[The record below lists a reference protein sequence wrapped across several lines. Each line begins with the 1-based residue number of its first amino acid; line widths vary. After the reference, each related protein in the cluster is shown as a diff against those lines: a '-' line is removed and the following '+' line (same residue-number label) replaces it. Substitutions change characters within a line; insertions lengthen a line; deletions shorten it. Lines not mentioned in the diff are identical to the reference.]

1 MDLDV
6 AIIGGGPAG
15 ISAAVEI
22 SRLKKF
28 KIALFDIEAEPGG
41 IPRSSHIPFF
51 GLRDQ
56 KKVYT
61 GRAYA
66 RRLNGLL
73 RRTPV
78 KIHNQATV
86 LDIIP
91 DAPGGVHRIDV
102 LSPAGLDS
110 YKSRVLLL
118 ATGCFERSRFAR
130 SIPGARPAGVFTA
143 GALQEIVNLCY
154 KKPGQRAL
162 IIGSEDIAFSSV
174 LTLRR
179 AGTSIVGMV
188 EEDGELQTYPALA
201 KAMSLVFRFPIYR
214 GSLVKAIAGNKRVEG
229 VVLVTNG
236 GQEIKVECDTV
247 VVAGK
252 LEPYSMLLDNTVI
265 EKDLSTCG
273 PVVDMNLMTSIPRIF
288 AAGNVLRGAD
298 MHDLCALEGKRV
310 ARNIVNRLES
320 GETDAGER
328 IPIQAE
334 WPIRYVVPQKIIPS
348 QIKSHRSSLL
358 HPGIAL
364 QLGHTLKD
372 PVLEAWSDDR
382 LIWEHSYSRLIANT
396 RVPVPIHKF
405 DWSRVDNQ
413 KGIILSVR
421 ASKP

>member
-22 SRLKKF
+22 SRWKKF
-28 KIALFDIEAEPGG
+28 KVALFDSEAELGG
-41 IPRSSHIPFF
+41 IPRSSHIFLF

-56 KKVYT
+56 KRMYT
-61 GRAYA
+61 GRAYV

-78 KIHNQATV
+78 GIHTQATV

-91 DAPGGVHRIDV
+91 GAPGEVHRIDV

-110 YKSRVLLL
+110 YECRALLL

-130 SIPGARPAGVFTA
+130 LIPGARPAGVFTT
-143 GALQEIVNLCY
+143 GALQEIVNLRY
-154 KKPGQRAL
+154 EKPGQHAL

-179 AGTSIVGMV
+179 ADTSIVGMV
-188 EEDGELQTYPALA
+188 EEDDEFQTHPALA
-201 KAMSLVFRFPIYR
+201 KAMSLLFRFPIYR
-214 GSLVKAIAGNKRVEG
+214 GSLVKAIAGNRRVEG
-229 VVLVTNG
+229 VVLATKG

-247 VVAGK
+247 VVTGK

-265 EKDLSTCG
+265 EKDSSTCG
-273 PVVDMNLMTSIPRIF
+273 PVVDMNLMTSIPNIF

-298 MHDLCALEGKRV
+298 MHDLCALEGKRA
-310 ARNIVNRLES
+310 ARNIAKGLES

-328 IPIQAE
+328 IPIRAQL
-334 WPIRYVVPQKIIPS
+334 PIRYVVPQRIIPV
-348 QIKSHRSSLL
+348 QIESHRSSLFG
-358 HPGIAL
+358 PCTAV
-364 QLGHTLKD
+364 QLAHTLKN
-372 PVLEAWSDDR
+372 PVIEAWSDDK

-421 ASKP
+421 ASKS